1 MFLLCFTVKKL
12 TEFPAEI
19 NSCNQ
24 GHENADFSSEARSQ
38 NTAITLNMPLNTHTL
53 ARCTY
58 NNNDKTKSMPDP
70 GYSDVSL
77 NTHWLLSKQTSQRP
91 IYTTSKCGIWDS
103 GHFRHARCTE
113 TFTKILRNESKTV

>member
-38 NTAITLNMPLNTHTL
+38 NTAITLDMPLNTHTL

-77 NTHWLLSKQTSQRP
+77 NTHWLLSKHPRGLFIRP
-91 IYTTSKCGIWDS
+91 PNAGSVILDIFG
-103 GHFRHARCTE
+103 HARCTE